1 MSRSPRADHR
11 RAERPRVLPRL
22 RGVTPA
28 ALADLV
34 RSSADDVLTSRGLD
48 PAVLPDRV
56 TVEPSRHRDHGDY
69 ATSVA
74 LQAAG
79 RAGVAPSEFAG
90 WLAEAL
96 SDAPGLDSAEV
107 AGPGFVNLRLAACA
121 YEQVIRDVLAA
132 GERYGADEELAARLG
147 RQADQVLADAELRI
161 GAATL
166 HELGELLGADTV
178 RYALIRASGER
189 CAPAFDVDPA
199 LWSTHTDRNP
209 VYSVQYAHA
218 RLTALIRNA
227 AALGVESQDAQL
239 ELLGHER
246 EGELIR
252 MLGELPRVASS
263 AAAPDRVAR
272 TALVVRYL
280 ERLAK
285 ACRLFADDC
294 PVLPVGD
301 EHPRPR
307 HAARLALCRAA
318 RQVLANGLGLLGVTA
333 LEQL

>member
-34 RSSADDVLTSRGLD
+34 RSFADDVLTRRGLD
-48 PAVLPDRV
+48 PAVLPATV
-56 TVEPSRHRDHGDY
+56 TVEHSRNRDHGDY

-79 RAGVAPSEFAG
+79 PAGVAPSEFAG

-121 YEQVIRDVLAA
+121 YGWTVRDVLAA
-132 GERYGADEELAARLG
+132 GERYGADEELAAQLG
-147 RQADQVLADAELRI
+147 LRVDQVFAEAEPRI
-161 GAATL
+161 GAGTV

-189 CAPAFDVDPA
+189 EQAFDLDPA

-209 VYSVQYAHA
+209 VYPVQYAHA

-227 AALGVESQDAQL
+227 VDLGVEALDAQL

-252 MLGELPRVASS
+252 MLGELPGVATSAAESGRVALL
-263 AAAPDRVAR
+263 A
-272 TALVVRYL
+272 RYL
-280 ERLAK
+280 EQLAK
-285 ACRLFADDC
+285 ACHLFADNC

-301 EHPRPR
+301 EDPRPR

-318 RQVLANGLGLLGVTA
+318 RQVLANGMRLLGVTA